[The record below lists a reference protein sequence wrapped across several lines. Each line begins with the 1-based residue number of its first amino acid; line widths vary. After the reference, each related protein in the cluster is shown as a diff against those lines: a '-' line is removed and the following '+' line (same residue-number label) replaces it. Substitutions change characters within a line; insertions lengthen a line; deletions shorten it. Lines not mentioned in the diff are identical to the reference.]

1 MQFKIIDN
9 FLDQSVADRLFE
21 LIVQQNVVP
30 LNTLPTNVPTYKNIN
45 PDLFQHTRSF
55 TQILMI
61 KNQIE
66 FMPATEIINTILQNV
81 VDKLQVRFVVS
92 SIRINYMNQS
102 CAKPTLKYDIPHV
115 DIKDIGK
122 NMYTLIYYV
131 NNSDGETILY
141 DQTCRGSNYDN
152 EISLKLTCLERVSPR
167 KNRVLIFN
175 ANQLHSAPAYC
186 TEDRYVINLNITTE
200 FPLDYDQL

>member
-9 FLDQSVADRLFE
+9 FLDQSAADRLFE

-30 LNTLPTNVPTYKNIN
+30 LNTLPTNVPPYKNIN

-55 TQILMI
+55 TQILMR

-66 FMPATEIINTILQNV
+66 FMPAAELIDIIIQNLHS
-81 VDKLQVRFVVS
+81 KLQIRFVVS
-92 SIRINYMNQS
+92 SIRINHMNQS

-115 DIKDIGK
+115 DIKDISK

-141 DQTCRGSNYDN
+141 DQTCRGSNYDH
-152 EISLKLTCLERVSPR
+152 EISSLMLYVHF
-167 KNRVLIFN
+167 IFLN
-175 ANQLHSAPAYC
+175 SLLVFG
-186 TEDRYVINLNITTE
+186 VIASRRIFTRRLGK
-200 FPLDYDQL
+200 

>member
-9 FLDQSVADRLFE
+9 FLAESAADRLFE
-21 LIVQQNVVP
+21 LIIQQNVVP
-30 LNTLPTNVPTYKNIN
+30 LNTLPTNVSPYKNIN

-55 TQILMI
+55 TQILMR

-66 FMPATEIINTILQNV
+66 FMPAAELNDIIIQNLNN
-81 VDKLQVRFVVS
+81 KLQVRFVVS
-92 SIRINYMNQS
+92 SIRINHMNQS
-102 CAKPTLKYDIPHV
+102 CANPTLKYDIPHV
-115 DIKDIGK
+115 DIKDISK

-141 DQTCRGSNYDN
+141 NETCKGSIYQD
-152 EISLKLTCLERVSPR
+152 EIPLNLTCLERVSPR
-167 KNRVLIFN
+167 KNRLLIFN

-186 TEDRYVINLNITTE
+186 TEDRYVINLNISTE
-200 FPLDYDQL
+200 FPIL

>member
-9 FLDQSVADRLFE
+9 FLADSAADRLFE

-30 LNTLPTNVPTYKNIN
+30 LKTLPTNVSPYRNIN
-45 PDLFQHTRSF
+45 PEIFQQTCSF
-55 TQILMI
+55 TQILMR

-66 FMPATEIINTILQNV
+66 FMPAAEIINIILQNIL
-81 VDKLQVRFVVS
+81 DRLQVRFVVS
-92 SIRINYMNQS
+92 SIRINHMNQS
-102 CAKPTLKYDIPHV
+102 CASPTLKYDVPHV

-131 NNSDGETILY
+131 NHSDGETILY
-141 DQTCRGSNYDN
+141 EQTCRGTNYQD
-152 EISLKLTCLERVSPR
+152 EIPANLTCLERVSPR
-167 KNRVLIFN
+167 KNRLLIFN

-186 TEDRYVINLNITTE
+186 TEDRYVINLNISTE
-200 FPLDYDQL
+200 FPIL

>member
-9 FLDQSVADRLFE
+9 FLDQSAADRLFE

-30 LNTLPTNVPTYKNIN
+30 LNTLPTNVPPYKNIN

-55 TQILMI
+55 TQILMR

-66 FMPATEIINTILQNV
+66 FMPAAELIDIIIQNLHS
-81 VDKLQVRFVVS
+81 KLQIRFVVS
-92 SIRINYMNQS
+92 SIRINHMNQS

-115 DIKDIGK
+115 DIKDISK

-141 DQTCRGSNYDN
+141 DQTCRGSNYDH
-152 EISLKLTCLERVSPR
+152 EILSKLTCLERVSPR
-167 KNRVLIFN
+167 KNRLLIFN

>member
-9 FLDQSVADRLFE
+9 FLADSAANRLFE
-21 LIVQQNVVP
+21 LIVQQNAVP
-30 LNTLPTNVPTYKNIN
+30 LNTLPTNVTPYKNIN

-55 TQILMI
+55 TQILMRA
-61 KNQIE
+61 NQIE
-66 FMPATEIINTILQNV
+66 FMPAAEIINIMLQNIM
-81 VDKLQVRFVVS
+81 DRLQVRFVVS
-92 SIRINYMNQS
+92 SIRINHMNQS

-115 DIKDIGK
+115 DIQDIGA

-152 EISLKLTCLERVSPR
+152 EIPLKLTCLERISPR
-167 KNRVLIFN
+167 KNRVLLFN

-200 FPLDYDQL
+200 FSLDYDQL